1 MFPLIR
7 GIPPDL
13 SVFSLCLS
21 CLLSPLP
28 LEKTVVQEYS
38 AFAWR
43 IETCDLDNGHLSC
56 QIFFY
61 SAQTQVFRCVCI
73 STSSLVTQ
81 SVGKSPAFSLLD
93 I

>member
-56 QIFFY
+56 QIFFIQLRHRFLDAY
-61 SAQTQVFRCVCI
+61 A
-73 STSSLVTQ
+73 
-81 SVGKSPAFSLLD
+81 SLLLALSLSQ
-93 I
+93 